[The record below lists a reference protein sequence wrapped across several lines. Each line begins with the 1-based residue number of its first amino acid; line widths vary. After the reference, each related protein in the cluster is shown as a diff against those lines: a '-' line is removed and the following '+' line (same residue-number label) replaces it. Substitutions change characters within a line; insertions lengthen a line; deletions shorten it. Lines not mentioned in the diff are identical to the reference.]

1 LILARL
7 NTLAARL
14 AERIAR
20 GGPITVADYMAA
32 ALSDPD
38 HGYYRTADPLGAG
51 GDFTTAPEISQLFGE
66 LVGAWLIDC
75 WEQAGRPGRVNLVEL
90 GPGRG
95 TLMADI
101 MRVGRHAPD
110 WLKAVQIHLV
120 EINPRLRQAQA
131 EILSAHAPQWHAALS
146 AVPDGPIM
154 LVANEFLDA
163 LPIRQLVFWNGAWRE
178 RLVGWSAEAGFR
190 FVVSSGPSALSLL
203 LPADL
208 PAAQGDI
215 YELSPAVIGVGTE
228 IAQRIAR
235 DGGAALI
242 VDYGRT
248 ASAAVET
255 LQAVRA
261 HRMVRV
267 LDDPGVADLSA
278 HVDFALLARVACE
291 TGAIAAGPATQG
303 EFLEALGI
311 GLRAERIKRGV
322 TTDAAATLDQAVA
335 RLTDPKAMGHLFK
348 VLAIVSPGVDPAG
361 LQLC

>member
-1 LILARL
+1 L

-20 GGPITVADYMAA
+20 NGPITVADYMAA
-32 ALSDPD
+32 ALNDPD
-38 HGYYRTADPLGAG
+38 HGYYRNADPLGAG

-110 WLKAVQIHLV
+110 WLKAVQLHLV
-120 EINPRLRQAQA
+120 EINPRLRQTQA
-131 EILSAHAPQWHAALS
+131 EILSAYTPQWHESLS
-146 AVPDGPIM
+146 TVPDGPIM

-178 RLVGWSAEAGFR
+178 RLVGWNAETGFQ
-190 FVVSSGPSALSLL
+190 FVVSAGPSTLSLL

-208 PAAQGDI
+208 PAAQGDV
-215 YELSPAVIGVGTE
+215 YELSPAVIAVGTE
-228 IAQRIAR
+228 IARRIAR

-248 ASAAVET
+248 ASASIET

-267 LDDPGVADLSA
+267 LDDPGAVDLSA
-278 HVDFALLARVACE
+278 HVDFALLARIARE

-303 EFLEALGI
+303 EFLGALGI
-311 GLRAERIKRGV
+311 GLRAERLKPGL
-322 TTDAAATLDQAVA
+322 TADAAATLDQAA
-335 RLTDPKAMGHLFK
+335 RRLTDPKAMGQLFK
-348 VLAIVSPGVDPAG
+348 VLAIVSPSINPAG
-361 LQLC
+361 LPLC

>member
-1 LILARL
+1 M

-20 GGPITVADYMAA
+20 SGPITVADYMAA
-32 ALSDPD
+32 ALNDPD

-101 MRVGRHAPD
+101 LRVGRHVPD
-110 WLKAVQIHLV
+110 WLKAVQLHLV

-131 EILSAHAPQWHAALS
+131 EILSAYTPQWHAALS
-146 AVPDGPIM
+146 TAPDGPMM

-163 LPIRQLVFWNGAWRE
+163 LPIRQLIFWNGAWRE
-178 RLVGWSAEAGFR
+178 RLVGWSAETGFE
-190 FVVSSGPSALSLL
+190 FVVSAGPSPLSLL

-208 PAAQGDI
+208 PATQGDV
-215 YELSPAVIGVGTE
+215 YELSPAVIAAGTE
-228 IAQRIAR
+228 IARRIAR

-248 ASAAVET
+248 ESAAVET

-261 HRMVRV
+261 HRMVKV
-267 LDDPGVADLSA
+267 LDDPGAADLSA
-278 HVDFALLARVACE
+278 HVDFALLARVARE

-303 EFLEALGI
+303 AFLDELGI
-311 GLRAERIKRGV
+311 GLRAERIRRGL
-322 TTDAAATLDQAVA
+322 TADAAATLDQAVA
-335 RLTDPKAMGHLFK
+335 RLTDPKAMGQLFK
-348 VLAIVSPGVDPAG
+348 VLAIVSPGITPAG
-361 LQLC
+361 LPPPGLALC